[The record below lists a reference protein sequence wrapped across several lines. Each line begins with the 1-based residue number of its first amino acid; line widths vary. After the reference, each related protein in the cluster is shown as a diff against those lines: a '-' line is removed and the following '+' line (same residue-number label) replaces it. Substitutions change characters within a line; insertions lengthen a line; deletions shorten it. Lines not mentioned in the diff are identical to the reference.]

1 MNLQGQR
8 GNNRTA
14 KRQEGNQESHVE
26 SDASREPRYDE
37 GMMDPALVGRRIA
50 FFGGSFDPPHQGHLG
65 VARAAQIA
73 LDLDTV
79 LFAPVGAQPLKPLG
93 ATASFA
99 DRLAMTR
106 LAIED
111 QPQFAL
117 SLADSP
123 SPDRAH
129 NYTIDTLL
137 RLRGELPP
145 NGSLFCLM
153 GADSFLNLRH
163 WHRGD
168 EIPFA
173 APLIV
178 ASRPG
183 QKLQDFADVLPS
195 GLALNVSSGEARTVS
210 GIAMCTFVLR
220 NAVGAT
226 TPFYLLPD
234 LEIEISASE
243 IRRQAHA
250 ALGGLCAGH
259 DLLPDRV
266 CEYIAEKGLY
276 R

>member
-1 MNLQGQR
+1 
-8 GNNRTA
+8 
-14 KRQEGNQESHVE
+14 
-26 SDASREPRYDE
+26 
-37 GMMDPALVGRRIA
+37 
-50 FFGGSFDPPHQGHLG
+50 
-65 VARAAQIA
+65 VARAAQVA
-73 LDLDTV
+73 LDLDAV

-117 SLADSP
+117 SLADAP
-123 SPDRAH
+123 SPDGAH

-183 QKLQDFADVLPS
+183 QRLEDITGVLPT
-195 GLALNVSSGEARTVS
+195 GLALDASSGEPCTHG
-210 GIAMCTFVLR
+210 GIEVHSLVLR
-220 NAVGAT
+220 NAAGAT
-226 TPFYLLPD
+226 VPFYLLPD

-243 IRRQAHA
+243 IRRQVHA
-250 ALGGLCAGH
+250 ALGRLCAGH

-266 CEYIAEKGLY
+266 CEYIAVNGLY